1 MFFILCNID
10 HNRPPQNWILKGVYI
25 SMNVVCAQYVSW
37 NDLKWL
43 ERTACT
49 PASYQ
54 PPFRTNPTGVVVSHY
69 QSTPSIVK
77 YQHQHLMSVE
87 QTDKNTTTDQWGAPR
102 DFTPTVLGI
111 ATHCKNITFFGPK
124 VRCLISILSLGWN
137 FSVEGPQLP
146 VASKSSLIL
155 KEGWCCCLELELEL
169 DWWAWAWSKKLLTEF
184 SDSSICRAITPM
196 T

>member
-1 MFFILCNID
+1 
-10 HNRPPQNWILKGVYI
+10 
-25 SMNVVCAQYVSW
+25 
-37 NDLKWL
+37 
-43 ERTACT
+43 
-49 PASYQ
+49 
-54 PPFRTNPTGVVVSHY
+54 
-69 QSTPSIVK
+69 
-77 YQHQHLMSVE
+77 MSVE

-155 KEGWCCCLELELEL
+155 KEGWCCLELEL

-184 SDSSICRAITPM
+184 SDSSICRAITPITYPEKLNWIENIYLRVINFKRSKYKVNM
-196 T
+196 VYVSLDGLLCLVFFFNFLFHSLQMRNMLKIQ